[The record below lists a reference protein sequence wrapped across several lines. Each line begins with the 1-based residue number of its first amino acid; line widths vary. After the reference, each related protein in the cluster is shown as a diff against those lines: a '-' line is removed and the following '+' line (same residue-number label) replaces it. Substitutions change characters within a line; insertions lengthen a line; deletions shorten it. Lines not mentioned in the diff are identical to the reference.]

1 MYKVLIVDD
10 EVLVRIGLKNTIDWE
25 EIGFTVIGEASS
37 GEQGYSQF
45 LKLKPDVVITDI
57 KMPKQ
62 DGLWLTDKIHRE
74 NKSTRILVLTCYD
87 EFQYARTALKNGASD
102 YILKSEI
109 VDDELIALMKKI
121 KTSLDDEKG
130 GNDQTPAKHHNQNA
144 LKRSLLNDLIK
155 VKFNL
160 DERLSFRFEEQNFT
174 VTGTKYAFIYLESK
188 LNDKQNSKQI
198 SETTINLI
206 IDQLN
211 EKGIHYLFNGYMD
224 EHLFLISSPEL
235 TLTTIN
241 RITSAVQNGA
251 VQYFG
256 IAVNLVYTN
265 AFESF
270 DTLKSQHEHLMEKV
284 EMLYYIPHDEVYIEN
299 VDHIKLN
306 QADTQAL
313 KLQYTTQF
321 IDYIGQENREAIAK
335 DIDDLLSLFRNKNY
349 PPRIAKLFMTQLVGE
364 LYNVFQ
370 YVFDAPE
377 VGFSYSSFHETVMK
391 TKHVDALKEIII
403 SLFTAIVKE
412 LQYIRD
418 HQSKYI
424 IKRAINFV
432 EHNYDQNIS
441 LEDVAKVLNLS
452 KQYVCSIFKRETGQ
466 NLSTYINQIRIEKA
480 KQLLLNPMY
489 PSKEIFHMVGYSN
502 QQYFTRVFKKITGM
516 TTSEWQHSKKSD
528 ESVQNQD

>member
-25 EIGFTVIGEASS
+25 DIGFSVVGEASN
-37 GEQGYSQF
+37 GEQGYAQF
-45 LKLKPDVVITDI
+45 LKLEPDVVITDI

-74 NKSTRILVLTCYD
+74 NKNTRILVLTCYD

-121 KTSLDDEKG
+121 KGSLDDEKVG
-130 GNDQTPAKHHNQNA
+130 KIQLPTKHHNQNA
-144 LKRSLLNDLIK
+144 VKRSLLNDLIK
-155 VKFNL
+155 VKFTL
-160 DERLSFRFEEQNFT
+160 DERLHFRVEEQNFAFS
-174 VTGTKYAFIYLESK
+174 GTKYAFIYLESK
-188 LNDKQNSKQI
+188 LSDKQNSKQI

-206 IDQLN
+206 IDQLS
-211 EKGIHYLFNGYMD
+211 EKGINYLFNGYMD

-235 TLTTIN
+235 TLSTLN
-241 RITSAVQNGA
+241 RITATVQNGV

-256 IAVNLVYTN
+256 IAVNLIYTN
-265 AFESF
+265 AFDDFEMLS
-270 DTLKSQHEHLMEKV
+270 SQHEHLMEKV
-284 EMLYYIPHDEVYIEN
+284 EMLYYVPLNDVFIEN

-306 QADTQAL
+306 QTNTQEL
-313 KLQYTTQF
+313 KLKYTALF
-321 IDYIGQENREAIAK
+321 IDYIGQEDQQAIISA
-335 DIDDLLSLFRNKNY
+335 IDDLLSLFRYNNY
-349 PPRIAKLFMTQLVGE
+349 APRIAKLFMTQLVGE

-377 VGFSYSSFHETVMK
+377 VAFSYSSFHESVIK
-391 TKHVDALKEIII
+391 TKHVDALKFIILN
-403 SLFTAIVKE
+403 LFTSIVQE

-418 HQSKYI
+418 NQSRYI
-424 IKRAINFV
+424 IKRAINFI

-452 KQYVCSIFKRETGQ
+452 KQYVCSVFKRETGQ
-466 NLSTYINQIRIEKA
+466 NLSTYINQIRIDKA
-480 KQLLLNPMY
+480 KQLLLNPTY
-489 PSKEIFHMVGYSN
+489 PSKEIYSLVGYSN

-516 TTSEWQHSKKSD
+516 TTSEWQHSKK
-528 ESVQNQD
+528 